1 MQLEP
6 LARDRSVRT
15 RWERMFVLQEQAREP
30 DMRPNQEGPMQSE
43 RPTNVPPVTPVA
55 KAQRPA
61 TSASLDAISLFSGAG
76 GLDLGCE
83 QAGFTTRGAV
93 EFNEVARR
101 TLLVNA
107 ERFLPALSARSVF
120 SDIVELDYAAL
131 LEAAGLS
138 PGEASLMHGGPP
150 CTPFSK
156 SGYWLAYKR
165 AGEDP
170 KASLLDNYV
179 EALRAVRPKAFLMEN
194 VYGLAYQNQNRPIL
208 NRFIASVRAAGYS
221 FDSQII
227 LAADHGVPQV
237 RQRLICVGIRD
248 DLLDVAPELWR
259 FDWPTET
266 HTGPHERRA
275 GWDTGLE
282 PHVTAS
288 HALAGLTA
296 DENPREP
303 EEEVSGTYAPEL
315 RAVPPGDNYLFFT
328 ENRGHPK
335 PRFKWRSRYWSF
347 LLKLHPDRPSPTI
360 QGQPGPW
367 VGPFHWESRRLRV
380 AELKRLMTF
389 PDDYLLCGTR
399 RDQQLQLGNAVPPM
413 LARRIAEQI
422 VAELD
427 RLGAMSRLPL
437 AA

>member
-1 MQLEP
+1 MP
-6 LARDRSVRT
+6 TTA
-15 RWERMFVLQEQAREP
+15 
-30 DMRPNQEGPMQSE
+30 GPMQADAKRSE
-43 RPTNVPPVTPVA
+43 PTTNFPVVTGSDTSWSSH
-55 KAQRPA
+55 A
-61 TSASLDAISLFSGAG
+61 TARLDAISLFSGAG

-83 QAGFTTRGAV
+83 QAGFMTRAAV
-93 EFNEVARR
+93 ECNRVAQQ
-101 TLLVNA
+101 TLLANA
-107 ERFLPALSARSVF
+107 ERFLPGLAADSVF
-120 SDIVELDYAAL
+120 SDIVELDYSAL
-131 LEAAGLS
+131 LDGARLTVGDV
-138 PGEASLMHGGPP
+138 SLLHGGPP

-179 EALRAVRPKAFLMEN
+179 DALRSIRPKAFLMEN

-221 FDSQII
+221 FDMKIV

-237 RQRLICVGIRD
+237 RQRLICVGVRS

-259 FDWPTET
+259 FDWPPDS
-266 HTGPHERRA
+266 HTGPHERRV

-282 PHVTAS
+282 PHVTARK
-288 HALAGLTA
+288 ALAGLTR
-296 DENPREP
+296 EQNPQEP
-303 EEEVSGTYAPEL
+303 EELVAGTYAEVL
-315 RAVPPGDNYLFFT
+315 REVPPGDNYLYFT
-328 ENRGHPK
+328 EQRGHPA
-335 PRFKWRSRYWSF
+335 PRFNWRSRYWSF

-367 VGPFHWESRRLRV
+367 VGPFHWDGRRLRV

-389 PDDYLLCGTR
+389 PDDYVVQGNR
-399 RDQQLQLGNAVPPM
+399 RDQQLQLGNAVPPL
-413 LARRIAEQI
+413 LARR
-422 VAELD
+422 VAEHIAAELE
-427 RLGAMSRLPL
+427 RLGATERLPL